1 MATEIERKFLV
12 DSDALPAVLQTAGE
26 GVRLVQ
32 GYIQTNGHTV
42 VRLRRAGASAFLTIK
57 GPGSKDGTTRAEFE
71 YPVPVD
77 DAEAM
82 LATLC
87 GPSVEKT
94 RYGIQ
99 LAAHL
104 WELDVFDGRNTGLV
118 LAEVELQHKDEAVE
132 LPAWIDREVTGEAAY
147 YNSELA
153 KNPYADWTNS

>member
-26 GVRLVQ
+26 GVRMVQ
-32 GYIQTNGHTV
+32 GYIQTSGHTV

-57 GPGSKDGTTRAEFE
+57 GPGSEDGTTRAEFE

-77 DAEAM
+77 DAETM

-87 GPSVEKT
+87 GPCVEKS
-94 RYGIQ
+94 RYRIQ
-99 LAAHL
+99 VAAHL
-104 WELDVFDGRNTGLV
+104 WELDVFDGRNAGLV
-118 LAEVELQHKDEAVE
+118 LAEVELQQKDEVVE

-153 KNPYADWTNS
+153 KNPYLDWM